1 MRELIAGTR
10 GSALALAQ
18 TRWVADRLQAL
29 SPGLTVRTE
38 IIRTTGDAL
47 PDQPLSRITDKGL
60 FTRELGA
67 ALMAGRIHLAVHSL
81 KDLPTD
87 SAPGLTIAAVTER
100 EDVRDVL
107 VSWRN
112 QGLDDLPAGSR
123 VGTSSP
129 RRMAQLLARRPDLNV
144 AGIRGNV
151 DTRLRKA
158 LSGEYDAVVLA
169 AAGLRRLGLADQVT
183 QYLTLEV
190 MLPAVGQGALAIEAR
205 SDDTETLALVAGLQ
219 HQPTRLATDAERS
232 FLRAL
237 GGGCRMPI
245 AAYAEVRGADLTLRG
260 LIASADGRSLRRG
273 ELAGRADQ
281 AAEIGR
287 ELARR
292 LVAQP
297 SVGTFPT

>member
-1 MRELIAGTR
+1 L
-10 GSALALAQ
+10 L
-18 TRWVADRLQAL
+18 
-29 SPGLTVRTE
+29 
-38 IIRTTGDAL
+38 
-47 PDQPLSRITDKGL
+47 
-60 FTRELGA
+60 
-67 ALMAGRIHLAVHSL
+67 AGRIHLAVHSL

-245 AAYAEVRGADLTLRG
+245 AAYAEVRGAGLSLRG
-260 LIASADGRSLRRG
+260 LVASADGRSVRRG